1 MNATLTSPEL
11 TRADRCDR
19 CSAAA
24 RVRAKLPSGAELLF
38 CQHHA
43 NEHEAK
49 LVELS
54 AVLEI
59 SDRPAGV
66 LRHDSRPAVLAR
78 SSFVRNPEPVMSE
91 PAVKPSRRHLWRITK
106 RALSKSWDDSI
117 FSESAQAAFWSALS
131 LPPLLLGMLGSL
143 AYVAPLFGPDVMS
156 DIEQRLVSM
165 SNKVFSP
172 SVVHEIIEPTIADI
186 DRGARGEV
194 VSLGFLISLWAGSSA
209 ISAFVDSVVEA
220 HDQTPL
226 RHPVRQRLF
235 ALGLYMVMLLFVIV
249 TAPLMVRGPRKLAQF
264 IPDGL
269 QDVLAYGY
277 YPALLTALIVAVVVL
292 YRVALPEPL
301 PTHRLIIG
309 GALASVAFVIAT
321 LGLRVYLRY
330 ITGTGY
336 TYGALATPIAFLLF
350 AFFAGFS
357 IMLGAEFNAA
367 IQEEWPAPRTHAHR
381 LRRWLVRRAKEV
393 VDDAPTSP
401 PTAGADRVSSS

>member
-1 MNATLTSPEL
+1 MT
-11 TRADRCDR
+11 DQ
-19 CSAAA
+19 
-24 RVRAKLPSGAELLF
+24 G
-38 CQHHA
+38 
-43 NEHEAK
+43 
-49 LVELS
+49 
-54 AVLEI
+54 
-59 SDRPAGV
+59 
-66 LRHDSRPAVLAR
+66 
-78 SSFVRNPEPVMSE
+78 
-91 PAVKPSRRHLWRITK
+91 VKPSRHHLWRITK

-117 FSESAQAAFWSALS
+117 FSEAAQAAFWSALS

-143 AYVAPLFGPDVMS
+143 AYVAPLFGPDTMS
-156 DIEQRLVSM
+156 VIEQRLVSM

-235 ALGLYMVMLLFVIV
+235 ALLLYVVMLLFVIV
-249 TAPLMVRGPRKLAQF
+249 TAPLMVRGPRKLAEF

-277 YPALLTALIVAVVVL
+277 YPALLTGLIVTVVIL

-301 PTHRLIIG
+301 PSHRLVVG
-309 GALASVAFVIAT
+309 AALASVAFVIAT
-321 LGLRVYLRY
+321 LGLRIYLRY

-350 AFFAGFS
+350 AFFGGFC

-381 LRRWLVRRAKEV
+381 LRRWLVSRTNADDDDGDDSAEPAEV
-393 VDDAPTSP
+393 GPSQ
-401 PTAGADRVSSS
+401 VSSS